1 MRFVARVLVRVC
13 SFAVPA
19 AMAVSIANKDVPR
32 VVLEEIV
39 RVVGGPD
46 ARTRRVVDARLP
58 PYAAVGR
65 LSGSMVCTAAL
76 VVHPRIAVTAAHCV
90 TSGNGL
96 ISLLPPIYASGY
108 QAGSELGHFKAL
120 VWAFGAQQD
129 FKGQSARDA
138 SNDWAVLL
146 LEGAPAGIRPFLLSD
161 PPADTL
167 MALGSQVE
175 MPSYAIDVGEAQV
188 LSLDPACS
196 IRKHAWN
203 VLVHDCKTSSGGSGA
218 PLLIR
223 QQDWY
228 AVIGIHTAA
237 IWERD
242 QMHVMQPIGHEA
254 VGSRSFADAV
264 YALERRLERGGD
276 LAVTGPLAH

>member
-1 MRFVARVLVRVC
+1 
-13 SFAVPA
+13 
-19 AMAVSIANKDVPR
+19 MAVSIAKKDLPR
-32 VVLEEIV
+32 GVFEEIV
-39 RVVGGPD
+39 RVAEGPD
-46 ARTRRVVDARLP
+46 VHARRVVDARLP

-65 LSGSMVCTAAL
+65 LSGNMVCTAAL

-96 ISLLPPIYASGY
+96 ISLLSPIYASGY
-108 QAGSELGHFKAL
+108 EAGGELGHFKAL
-120 VWAFGAQQD
+120 VWAIGAQQD

-146 LEGAPAGIRPFLLSD
+146 LEGAPAGVRPFLLSD
-161 PPADTL
+161 QPADAL
-167 MALGSQVE
+167 IALGTGIE
-175 MPSYAIDVGEAQV
+175 MPSYAIDVGGAQV
-188 LSLDPACS
+188 LSLDPVCS

-237 IWERD
+237 IWEQD
-242 QMHVMQPIGHEA
+242 QEHVMKPIGHEA
-254 VGSRSFADAV
+254 VGSWSFADAI
-264 YALERRLERGGD
+264 YTLDRRLEHGGD
-276 LAVTGPLAH
+276 LAVAGPLAH

>member
-1 MRFVARVLVRVC
+1 MGWLVVSWWKRSQGARPCVSVHAC
-13 SFAVPA
+13 SSGCA
-19 AMAVSIANKDVPR
+19 ASPCRRQWPYRSPIMTCHEWSWKK
-32 VVLEEIV
+32 IV
-39 RVVGGPD
+39 RVAEGPD

-65 LSGSMVCTAAL
+65 LSGSMVCTVAL

-108 QAGSELGHFKAL
+108 QAGGEIGHFKAL
-120 VWAFGAQQD
+120 VWAIGAQQD
-129 FKGQSARDA
+129 FKGQSAHDA

-175 MPSYAIDVGEAQV
+175 MPSYAIDVGEGQV

-203 VLVHDCKTSSGGSGA
+203 VLVHDCKTVCIWLPISDMSS
-218 PLLIR
+218 
-223 QQDWY
+223 
-228 AVIGIHTAA
+228 
-237 IWERD
+237 
-242 QMHVMQPIGHEA
+242 HEA
-254 VGSRSFADAV
+254 PPGSQRSRPC
-264 YALERRLERGGD
+264 ERFNQRSWHPPTC
-276 LAVTGPLAH
+276 TGLKLGHRAGMSTRR